1 MDNEP
6 RVKIDL
12 DKVSKEHELPLS
24 LSIVLKCILLS
35 GKSQK
40 DDFRKDNLQ
49 KAKFF
54 IERELMK
61 YK

>member
-1 MDNEP
+1 MDKKPE
-6 RVKIDL
+6 VKIDL
-12 DKVSKEHELPLS
+12 DKVSKEHDLPLT
-24 LSIVLKCILLS
+24 LSIALKCVLLS
-35 GKSQK
+35 GDSQEE
-40 DDFRKDNLQ
+40 DFRKDNLQ